1 MAKASNRQ
9 SQEAQEAALRDAF
22 QKFDVNGDGH
32 IQQEEF
38 HKLMGSLGGFSSKE
52 IRRLFNEA
60 DTDGSGGVD
69 WREFVKWICSGK
81 AAEKMG
87 QAGVESFGR
96 LLKHEVNH
104 EAAFVQQATVTK
116 QVEKYLKEQNQER
129 SQAEEEAHLKRKQIK
144 SQRAAQENAAPR
156 SQVNDLGITEDYD
169 GYRLPLPVTH
179 HGAVGLMKHYLI
191 NGESKPLHPKYVS
204 YLTTEFLNLY
214 KARHPKPVVYCD
226 TPKPGR
232 LILVGDTHGQL
243 ADVLH
248 ILHQLGPPTA
258 QNRYLFNGD
267 VADRGH
273 QAVEIWMIIMAFF
286 IADPECIIINRGNHE
301 NEDMNALDADSGG
314 GFSEEVLS
322 KYGLMAYR
330 RFVSAFKV
338 LSLCVVVEK
347 EIFVVHGGLARVKA
361 LSLEYINTIDHHD
374 CTAPH
379 PLATAVKDQVFSDLL
394 WSDPTDQPGKFKS
407 ERGIGIKF
415 GPDLTTKFCMQNKL
429 RFIVRSHQLPE
440 DGRGFAKQHEGRCVT
455 IFSASNY
462 CGNGG
467 NYGAVM
473 VLASEHFPKYEIYEH
488 YAAPLEELPRL
499 MGLSYDGGK
508 ERLATHEEAAAKSRW
523 LKEVEK
529 MIIAV
534 IEKKPELWSHLVD
547 MSRGNMLAF
556 DEWEDMLVEL
566 VEPNL
571 PWKEAA
577 RYWNIG
583 SPDGTVDV
591 GKFLSRWAVNL
602 DSEEYNSFLIKAVK
616 HVYESILSL
625 DMDLEHTLLLF
636 DVDGDGTVELKELR
650 QVLGM
655 FDLGLTTTQLDR
667 LTGQIFTHCTSV
679 MEDGSHNPM
688 HAESSSGGTAA
699 RLNVQEFLKHL
710 TVVYKQATTS
720 ASQTEKNE
728 NAWAFEALD
737 KIGRL
742 IMKTPQDQ
750 LVTDMEQAALK
761 IQKIFRGKATRK
773 EVESC
778 KSDGGT
784 VQGVF
789 GASPS
794 AKGYSNPKAKASPQ
808 KTGEDEV
815 ADVDDIVQ
823 NNTNKMVA
831 LFSEMDS
838 SGDGQLQAEEFVSGI
853 EKLPGIGKI
862 QLSNG
867 KILDHDTL
875 LSMARVIDV
884 SGNGTINYLEFLQAF
899 SHDDMGKSDLADTLG
914 EDITT
919 VLFRHRHAIRMGCH
933 YLDDEGS
940 GKIRAQ
946 DFQTVLHGVNSALSR
961 PERTLTNTQ
970 ISLLVEAMSSEAA
983 KAALASGVTLT
994 GAIVD
999 YEFFLRS
1006 FQIVDVAN
1014 EKQVVKNFR

>member
-1 MAKASNRQ
+1 MAAAANP
-9 SQEAQEAALRDAF
+9 SQDAQEQALRDAF
-22 QKFDVNGDGH
+22 QKFDVNGDGN

-38 HKLMGSLGGFSSKE
+38 HKLMASLGGFSSKE
-52 IRRLFNEA
+52 IRRLFKEA
-60 DTDGSGGVD
+60 DADNSGCLD

-81 AAEKMG
+81 AAMKMG

-96 LLKHEVNH
+96 LLKHEVTH
-104 EAAFVQQATVTK
+104 EAAYVQTATVTK
-116 QVEKYLKEQNQER
+116 QVEMYLKEQNQER
-129 SQAEEEAHLKRKQIK
+129 SQAEEEAHKKRKQIK
-144 SQRAAQENAAPR
+144 SQRMAAQNEHPR
-156 SQVNDLGITEDYD
+156 GSVIDLGISDDYS

-179 HGAVGLMKHYLI
+179 EGAVNLMRHYLL
-191 NGESKPLHPKYVS
+191 NGERKPLHPKYVS
-204 YLTTEFLNLY
+204 YLTSEFTNLY
-214 KARHPKPVVYCD
+214 KAKHPKPVVWSE

-248 ILHQLGPPTA
+248 ILHQLGPPSA

-267 VADRGH
+267 IADRGH
-273 QAVEIWMIIMAFF
+273 QAVEIYMILFAFF
-286 IADPECIIINRGNHE
+286 IADPDCIIINRGNHE

-361 LSLEYINTIDHHD
+361 LSLDYINSIDHHE

-379 PLATAVKDQVFSDLL
+379 PLATAVKDQVFSDLV
-394 WSDPTDQPGKFKS
+394 WSDPTEQPGKFKS

-429 RFIVRSHQLPE
+429 RFVVRSHQLPE
-440 DGRGFAKQHEGRCVT
+440 DGRGFSKQHEGRCVT

-488 YAAPLEELPRL
+488 YAAPLEDLPRL
-499 MGLSYDGGK
+499 MGLSQDCGK
-508 ERLATHEEAAAKSRW
+508 ERCATDQEAAAKARW
-523 LKEVEK
+523 EKELEK
-529 MIIAV
+529 MMIAV
-534 IEKKPELWSHLVD
+534 IEKKPELWNHLVD
-547 MSRGNMLAF
+547 MSKGSRLEF
-556 DEWEDMLVEL
+556 EEWEDMLTEI

-577 RYWNIG
+577 RCWNIC
-583 SPDGTVDV
+583 SPDGGVDV
-591 GKFLSRWAVNL
+591 GKFLSRWIVAL
-602 DSEEYNSFLIKAVK
+602 DSEEYNSFLTKAVK
-616 HVYESILSL
+616 HVFEAILGL

-667 LTGQIFTHCTSV
+667 LTGQIFAHCMSI
-679 MEDGSHNPM
+679 EDDGSHNPM
-688 HAESSSGGTAA
+688 YAESSSGMA

-710 TVVYKQATTS
+710 TTVYKQA
-720 ASQTEKNE
+720 KNSLGDSDKSSD
-728 NAWAFEALD
+728 WAYEALD

-742 IMKTPQDQ
+742 ILKTPQDQ
-750 LVTDMEQAALK
+750 LVTDMTQAALK
-761 IQKIFRGKATRK
+761 IQSLYRGRATRK
-773 EVESC
+773 DMEQG
-778 KSDGGT
+778 DGATAPNNVKRSSGT
-784 VQGVF
+784 
-789 GASPS
+789 P
-794 AKGYSNPKAKASPQ
+794 AKASASTASTSGDP
-808 KTGEDEV
+808 
-815 ADVDDIVQ
+815 VDGP
-823 NNTNKMVA
+823 NKMVA
-831 LFSEMDS
+831 LFASMDS
-838 SGDGQLQAEEFVSGI
+838 NGDGTLQVEEFVAGI
-853 EKLPGIGKI
+853 EKLPGIEKI
-862 QLSNG
+862 VLSNG
-867 KILDHDTL
+867 TILNHETL
-875 LSMARVIDV
+875 IRMARVSDV

-899 SHDDMGKSDLADTLG
+899 SADAEGKTDIADSLG

-933 YLDDEGS
+933 YLDEEAS
-940 GKIRAQ
+940 GKIRAK
-946 DFQTVLHGVNSALSR
+946 DFQTVLQGVNSALAR
-961 PERTLTNTQ
+961 PERTLTPTQ
-970 ISLLVEAMSSEAA
+970 ITLLVEAFASEAA
-983 KAALASGVTLT
+983 KAAQLAGIPAEAE
-994 GAIVD
+994 AIID
-999 YEFFLRS
+999 YEWFLRS
-1006 FQIVDVAN
+1006 FVILDVENQRA
-1014 EKQVVKNFR
+1014 VVKKFR